1 MRARPGD
8 GERGQILVLSALV
21 MTFLFIPLA
30 IFLVD
35 TSLFESA
42 YAQLG
47 ETLQASA
54 EDGAS
59 MVDEATLRSSNGQ
72 TVVLDPAL
80 ARATADTSMS
90 ASHLAGLVSWTSTAN
105 GKRVTVTATIA
116 VPLMVLGTAHLT
128 ASRSATFAYGP

>member
-1 MRARPGD
+1 MRTRRGD

-90 ASHLAGLVSWTSTAN
+90 ASHLAGLVSWTSAASRQ
-105 GKRVTVTATIA
+105 RVTVTATIA

>member
-1 MRARPGD
+1 LRAGRRAD
-8 GERGQILVLSALV
+8 QRGQILVLSALV

-30 IFLVD
+30 IFLID
-35 TSLFESA
+35 TSLVESA

-59 MVDEATLRSSNGQ
+59 MVDEGTLRSSNGQ

-80 ARATADTSMS
+80 ARTTADRSMG
-90 ASHLAGLVSWTSTAN
+90 ASHLAGLVTWTSTAT
-105 GKRVTVTATIA
+105 GQRITVTATVS
-116 VPLMVLGTAHLT
+116 VPLMVLGTARLT
-128 ASRSATFAYGP
+128 SSRSATFAYGP

>member
-1 MRARPGD
+1 MRARRQD

-105 GKRVTVTATIA
+105 GRRVTVTATIA

-128 ASRSATFAYGP
+128 AIRSASFAYGP

>member
-1 MRARPGD
+1 MRSRRRED
-8 GERGQILVLSALV
+8 ERGQILVLSALV

-80 ARATADTSMS
+80 GRATADTSMS
-90 ASHLAGLVSWTSTAN
+90 ASHLAGLVSWRSIAN
-105 GKRVTVTATIA
+105 GQRVTVTATIA

>member
-1 MRARPGD
+1 
-8 GERGQILVLSALV
+8 

-116 VPLMVLGTAHLT
+116 VPPMVLGTAHLT

>member
-1 MRARPGD
+1 MRARRSD

-80 ARATADTSMS
+80 ARETADTSMS

>member
-1 MRARPGD
+1 MRSRPGD

-59 MVDEATLRSSNGQ
+59 TVDEATLRSSNGQ

-90 ASHLAGLVSWTSTAN
+90 ASHLAGLVSWTSTASRQ
-105 GKRVTVTATIA
+105 RVTVTATIA

>member
-1 MRARPGD
+1 MRARRRD
-8 GERGQILVLSALV
+8 GERGQILVLSALI

-59 MVDEATLRSSNGQ
+59 TVDEATLRSSNGQ

-80 ARATADTSMS
+80 ARATADTSMR
-90 ASHLAGLVSWTSTAN
+90 ASHLAGLVSWTSTASRQ
-105 GKRVTVTATIA
+105 RVTVTATIA

-128 ASRSATFAYGP
+128 ASRSATFGYGP

>member
-1 MRARPGD
+1 MRSRREE

-116 VPLMVLGTAHLT
+116 VQLMVLGTAHLT
-128 ASRSATFAYGP
+128 ASRSATFGYGP